1 MRRWVLRRALRERLA
16 LALLRQ
22 AQERPHPGE
31 DESEVTVGILWFLVF
46 GLFVG
51 FLARA
56 LMPGRQNMGL
66 LMTSA
71 LGMVGSL
78 LGGFLGSLISSE
90 EVTRVHAAGLIG
102 SVLGALLVLGLVG
115 MGGRRRMV

>member
-1 MRRWVLRRALRERLA
+1 M
-16 LALLRQ
+16 
-22 AQERPHPGE
+22 
-31 DESEVTVGILWFLVF
+31 GILWFLVF

-56 LMPGRQNMGL
+56 LMPGRQSMGL

>member
-1 MRRWVLRRALRERLA
+1 
-16 LALLRQ
+16 
-22 AQERPHPGE
+22 
-31 DESEVTVGILWFLVF
+31 VGLLWFLVF

-56 LMPGRQNMGL
+56 LMPGRQSMGL

-78 LGGFLGSLISSE
+78 LGGFLGSLISDE
-90 EVTRVHAAGLIG
+90 AVTRVHAAGLIG

-115 MGGRRRMV
+115 MGGRRRLI